1 MIYDVSIEMSS
12 VREIDIKN
20 RKYYFFGDMIK
31 INNLNPNKIKINKNS
46 SKNILIFDISC
57 VAPNREKL

>member
-12 VREIDIKN
+12 VIEIDIKN
-20 RKYYFFGDMIK
+20 RKYYFFDDMIN
-31 INNLNPNKIKINKNS
+31 INNLNPNKNKINKNS

>member
-1 MIYDVSIEMSS
+1 MSS

-31 INNLNPNKIKINKNS
+31 INNLNPNKIKINENS